1 MAKIFETFET
11 SFSILCVLV
20 AFSLVCWCI
29 SEYRLDGDLS
39 LVSLKKFGED
49 ENLIMPEMSLC
60 FYDPFLIDKIES
72 VDLGFNIS
80 YLQYKY
86 FLLGAIWDQRM
97 LEIEFE
103 HVTKRIEDYILFY
116 HVVWKNYT
124 ESVYKDTSSLPAFI
138 KKPTQSYAGV
148 GPGGTIIKCYGI
160 QIPMNAR
167 SFALQLKSDI
177 FPGGIREVSNGL
189 AVSFHYPNQ
198 LLRSLDNIVASWPTQ
213 IQSQNQSLEMVLKM
227 NAFEVTILRNS
238 RHHQCTENWKDYDI
252 EVGRKY
258 FGKIGCRPVYDIW
271 NLSYPLCN
279 SSEKMTMAGSVAVSE
294 NIEPCQSA
302 NEILFEHVDLYHP
315 VSDTFRNDTFLV
327 KVDMKFSKFKV
338 IEQKKAYELQTLMGN
353 GGGYI
358 GLLLGI
364 YQIHI
369 HN

>member
-72 VDLGFNIS
+72 LDLGFDFS
-80 YLQYKY
+80 YLHYKY
-86 FLLGAIWDQRM
+86 FLLGGLWDQRM
-97 LEIEFE
+97 LEMDVE
-103 HVTKRIEDYILFY
+103 HFTKRIEDYILSY
-116 HVVWKNYT
+116 HVTWKNYT
-124 ESVYKDTSSLPAFI
+124 ESFYNSTSPLPAFI
-138 KKPTQSYAGV
+138 KKPTQNYVGV
-148 GPGGTIIKCYGI
+148 GPGGAIIKCYAI

-167 SFALQLKSDI
+167 SFSLQLKSDI
-177 FPGGIREVSNGL
+177 FPGGIRPVSNGL
-189 AVSFHYPNQ
+189 ALSFHYPNQ

-213 IQSQNQSLEMVLKM
+213 IQSQNQLLQMVIKM

-238 RHHQCTENWKDYDI
+238 RNHQCSENWKGYDI
-252 EVGRKY
+252 DVARKY
-258 FGKIGCRPVYDIW
+258 FKEIGCRPVYAIW
-271 NLSYPLCN
+271 NLSYPICN
-279 SSEKMTMAGSVAVSE
+279 SSEQMAMAHGLAISE

-302 NEILFEHVDLYHP
+302 SEILFEHVDLYHP
-315 VSDTFRNDTFLV
+315 VSDIVRADSFLV
-327 KVDMKFSKFKV
+327 TVDMKFSKFKV

-358 GLLLGI
+358 GLLLGR
-364 YQIHI
+364 Y
-369 HN
+369 